1 MIRFAVY
8 HFALRAY
15 LLLRK
20 LRLLGKLC
28 STTPFAPYLLD
39 LQMLICYFTQKLK
52 IYCVYYAKE
61 SVINGNECFG
71 NCLVHHFTGGNAY
84 GMDDDTIPSPEVS
97 SFLLLMHNLNWFLL
111 LLPADG
117 YYYSW

>member
-1 MIRFAVY
+1 
-8 HFALRAY
+8 
-15 LLLRK
+15 
-20 LRLLGKLC
+20 
-28 STTPFAPYLLD
+28 
-39 LQMLICYFTQKLK
+39 MLISFFTQKLK
-52 IYCVYYAKE
+52 IYCVYYYAKE

-111 LLPADG
+111 LPADG
-117 YYYSW
+117 YYYSWWVNALACKMCLVRHEYYAHPKFRLTFCPIA